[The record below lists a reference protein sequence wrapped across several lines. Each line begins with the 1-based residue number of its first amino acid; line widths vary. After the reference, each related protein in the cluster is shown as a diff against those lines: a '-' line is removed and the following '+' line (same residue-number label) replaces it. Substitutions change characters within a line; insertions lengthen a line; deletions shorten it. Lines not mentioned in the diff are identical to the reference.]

1 MQCEK
6 VRQKFVDYIDDDVR
20 FTERI
25 CVEVHVARCYAC
37 REELEELTQLRDL
50 CRSAVRHPGMS
61 DGFSQL
67 QGRIAASEALT
78 RSQGVWGSENWRNA
92 VKKLAAAAVVLFVLG
107 ISSPLIRQ
115 TRSLAH
121 QLRDVTGE
129 SQTAKEAVPTLTR
142 SFVLRRNNLDLWAR
156 LAESAKP
163 PESPSEEPPSQTPPG

>member
-6 VRQKFVDYIDDDVR
+6 VREKFVDYIDDNVR

-61 DGFSQL
+61 DGFSRL

-92 VKKLAAAAVVLFVLG
+92 AKKLAAAAVVLFVLG

-115 TRSLAH
+115 TRLLAH
-121 QLRDVTGE
+121 QLRDATGE
-129 SQTAKEAVPTLTR
+129 AQTTVEVVPSLTR
-142 SFVLRRNNLDLWAR
+142 PFVLRRNELELEAR

-163 PESPSEEPPSQTPPG
+163 PESRSQEPPSHTPPG